1 VSAGLHTGLHSSAC
15 SQLPC
20 VCATATQAGS
30 EMATIVRSTHVSE
43 CPAGVTLSSSD
54 QGVMNMQ
61 PTTFAIKHKNCAIQQ

>member
-1 VSAGLHTGLHSSAC
+1 
-15 SQLPC
+15 

-61 PTTFAIKHKNCAIQQ
+61 PYLHQIRVS